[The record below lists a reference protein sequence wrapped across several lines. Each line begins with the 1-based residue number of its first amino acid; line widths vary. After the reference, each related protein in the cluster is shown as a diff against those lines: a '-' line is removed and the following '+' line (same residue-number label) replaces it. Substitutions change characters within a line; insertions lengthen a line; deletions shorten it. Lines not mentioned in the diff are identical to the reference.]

1 MTGLVLLLA
10 SVVGDEAAA
19 DEAIKRFKTGIRNP
33 QPAAR
38 SAAVSELAREP
49 HEKTAKHLIP
59 LLMSDVP
66 EVRESAA
73 KGLAGFGDYKKMVVP
88 ALMGSLSGPNA
99 KEAKVRAAIMATLGK
114 LNDDLAVPTIYKAFK
129 DDYAT
134 VAKAA
139 ILATVDLRRKEAIDQ
154 LIELL
159 KECEKWVKNNQG
171 GGYKDDDGKAG
182 DENAQKGRVADLQK
196 TVIKALGEL
205 TGEKWPTLQEWL
217 LWWGKR
223 KATFELPEVKDPK
236 KK

>member
-1 MTGLVLLLA
+1 MTGLVILLA
-10 SVVGDEAAA
+10 GLVPDEASA
-19 DEAIKRFKTGIRNP
+19 DEAIKRFKAGMRNP
-33 QPAAR
+33 QPVGRA
-38 SAAVSELAREP
+38 AAVSELGREP

-66 EVRESAA
+66 EVREAAA
-73 KGLAGFGDYKKMVVP
+73 KALAGFGDYKKMVVP
-88 ALMGSLSGPNA
+88 ALMGSLAGPNA
-99 KEAKVRAAIMATLGK
+99 KEAKVRAAILTSLGK
-114 LNDDLAVPTIYKAFK
+114 LNDELAVPTIYKAFK

-139 ILATVDLRRKEAIDQ
+139 IMATVDLRRKEAVDQ
-154 LIELL
+154 LIDLL
-159 KECEKWVKNNQG
+159 KDCEKWVKNNQG

-182 DENAQKGRVADLQK
+182 DENAQKGRVSDLQK
-196 TVIKALGEL
+196 TVIKALGDQ

-223 KATFELPEVKDPK
+223 KATFEFPEQK